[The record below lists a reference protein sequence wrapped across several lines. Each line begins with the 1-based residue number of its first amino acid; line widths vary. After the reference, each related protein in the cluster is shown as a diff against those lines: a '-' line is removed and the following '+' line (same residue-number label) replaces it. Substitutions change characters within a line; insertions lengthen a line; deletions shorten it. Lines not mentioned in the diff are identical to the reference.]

1 MVHTSIQINYLISQT
16 STMSKQ
22 HSSQQVHIQTML
34 TALKK
39 KHKEVIQQ
47 QYIPQH
53 TTTLNCMLLQMHT
66 GLTLISRM
74 QSLNNR
80 LGLNPNYSDSLAD
93 PVILSAETTAEVLF
107 LKLHNSLEKKAMYIL
122 TGMYPVEMLVK
133 QAVQMLYLTM
143 SLLKLPQILNMENQV
158 LFCSMTSKISLSM
171 RQKESFNGV
180 QKMDTPSSH

>member
-1 MVHTSIQINYLISQT
+1 M
-16 STMSKQ
+16 
-22 HSSQQVHIQTML
+22 
-34 TALKK
+34 
-39 KHKEVIQQ
+39 
-47 QYIPQH
+47 
-53 TTTLNCMLLQMHT
+53 
-66 GLTLISRM
+66 
-74 QSLNNR
+74 NNR
-80 LGLNPNYSDSLAD
+80 LVLSLNYSDSLAD

-171 RQKESFNGV
+171 R
-180 QKMDTPSSH
+180 